1 MKEIKEFEAQRCRC
15 SLPHREGQGGST
27 PFDLSLYLVT
37 DRPLSGGR
45 DMAWIVREAAM
56 GGVTMVQ
63 LREKDCPTN
72 EFITLARE
80 LKAALQPL
88 GIPLIINDRV
98 DVALAVDADGLH
110 IGQSDMP
117 YDMARRLLGP
127 DRIIGLSV
135 ETMDEVIAANALDVD
150 YIGISPVYAT
160 PTKTD
165 TLQPFGLD
173 GVSEVL
179 RLSRH
184 RCVAIGGMNRNTI
197 GEVIRRGVE
206 GVAVVSAI
214 VAADSPREASAE
226 LAGVIRN
233 NRPSWSSVA
242 FASVSDTMHRIE
254 QYEFIQ
260 QMLAG
265 TLPQEQ
271 FVRYLQQDKI
281 YLKEYSRDLYALA
294 DMMPDKAE
302 GDFFRATAREGMESE
317 NAMQAML
324 GERFGIHAEA
334 LPVATTLRYTDFLR
348 HYTDMADVPIALA
361 AVLPCYWVYN
371 EVGKYLVAQHVD
383 DANPYKEWIATYGSE
398 EMSRA
403 TDYVVS
409 LIDRFAS
416 GCSQEKQ
423 ARMHRIFAEGCALE
437 LDFFA
442 IGIES
447 ESEKMADESCCHPD
461 GYPQPSTLN
470 PQPKRVLTIAGSDSG
485 GGAGIQADIKSISAN
500 GCFATSAITAI
511 TAQNTLGVN
520 AVEGLPISIIEGQIE
535 AVLGDIGTDSIKI
548 GMLHSAE
555 VVQCVARMLRK
566 YKIKDVVLDPV
577 MVSTSGHKLIE
588 DDAIEQMR
596 TELMPLARVITPNI
610 PEAEILLGES
620 IGRQGDLPAAARR
633 LAEMYGVSVLLKAG
647 HLVNDELIDIF
658 YNRETGETV
667 ELSARRIDTPNTH
680 GTGCTLSS
688 AFASQLAKGLPL
700 TEAARAA
707 KAYINAAIIHGA
719 AYTIGHGHGP
729 VCHFY

>member
-1 MKEIKEFEAQRCRC
+1 
-15 SLPHREGQGGST
+15 
-27 PFDLSLYLVT
+27 
-37 DRPLSGGR
+37 
-45 DMAWIVREAAM
+45 MAWIVREAAA

-63 LREKDCPTN
+63 LREKECSTA
-72 EFITLARE
+72 EFIALASE
-80 LKAALQPL
+80 LKQALQPL
-88 GIPLIINDRV
+88 GIPLIINDRA

-117 YDMARRLLGP
+117 YDVARRLLGP
-127 DRIIGLSV
+127 DKIIGLSV
-135 ETMDEVIAANALDVD
+135 ETMDEVLAANALDVD

-165 TLQPFGLD
+165 TLQPFGLE
-173 GVSEVL
+173 GIEEIMK
-179 RLSRH
+179 LSRH
-184 RCVAIGGMNRNTI
+184 RCVAIGGMNRDTI

-226 LAGVIRN
+226 LAAIVRDS
-233 NRPSWSSVA
+233 RPSWSATA
-242 FASVSDTMHRIE
+242 FASVSDTMHSIE
-254 QYEFIQ
+254 QYAFIQ
-260 QMLAG
+260 QMLDG

-294 DMMPDKAE
+294 DMMTDKAE

-324 GERFGIHAEA
+324 SERFGIQSEP
-334 LPVATTLRYTDFLR
+334 LPVATTLRYTRFLR
-348 HYTDMADVPIALA
+348 HYTDTADVPIVLA

-371 EVGKYLVAQHVD
+371 EVGKYLVAQHID
-383 DANPYKEWIATYGSE
+383 EANPYKEWIQTYGSE
-398 EMSRA
+398 EMSQA
-403 TDYVVS
+403 TDYVVA
-409 LIDRFAS
+409 LIDRLAAD
-416 GCSQEKQ
+416 CSQEKQ
-423 ARMHRIFAEGCALE
+423 AAMRRIFAEGCALE

-442 IGIES
+442 IGLDEDGADKGNHS
-447 ESEKMADESCCHPD
+447 EFRIQNSE
-461 GYPQPSTLN
+461 
-470 PQPKRVLTIAGSDSG
+470 PKKVLTIAGSDSG

-520 AVEGLPISIIEGQIE
+520 AVEGLSIDIIEGQIE
-535 AVLGDIGTDSIKI
+535 AVLSDIGTDSIKI

-555 VVQCVARMLRK
+555 VVRCVARMLRK
-566 YKIKDVVLDPV
+566 YNIKDVVLDPV

-588 DDAIEQMR
+588 DDAIELMR
-596 TELMPLARVITPNI
+596 TELIPLARVITPNI
-610 PEAEILLGES
+610 PEAEILLGAPIE
-620 IGRQGDLPAAARR
+620 RQGDLPSAARR

-658 YNRETGETV
+658 YNRETDETIG
-667 ELSARRIDTPNTH
+667 LSAQRVDTPNTH

-688 AFASQLAKGLPL
+688 AFAAQLAKGLPL

-707 KAYINAAIIHGA
+707 KAYINAAIVHGA
-719 AYTIGHGHGP
+719 NYTIGHGHGP
-729 VCHFY
+729 VAHFYNMKGR